1 VGRDK
6 LKIFISGKEDELYRE
21 RGAIQ
26 ELIENLRFEAI
37 CSENRPAS
45 DMSME
50 YEYRKEVLDSD
61 IYIGIFGKLESQASI
76 KEFEIARA
84 NHTPILVFSMELD
97 EEPDQMVAEFLHDIK
112 KPSSGK
118 VVPKFKTVNELTDK
132 IHNSLIA
139 LVSRE
144 FKKAARITPESSKR
158 LEQVHYEHQLIG
170 MPLGTGEIIDWKL
183 SSPSTMNRAQEYTVS
198 ATVKGEGD
206 YFFITLL
213 LVDPDKNQ
221 QWFVDNETI
230 NLELDT
236 GKLNLEP
243 NKEYSNSWTFPI
255 FAVQK

>member
-1 VGRDK
+1 
-6 LKIFISGKEDELYRE
+6 
-21 RGAIQ
+21 
-26 ELIENLRFEAI
+26 
-37 CSENRPAS
+37 
-45 DMSME
+45 
-50 YEYRKEVLDSD
+50 
-61 IYIGIFGKLESQASI
+61 
-76 KEFEIARA
+76 
-84 NHTPILVFSMELD
+84 
-97 EEPDQMVAEFLHDIK
+97 
-112 KPSSGK
+112 
-118 VVPKFKTVNELTDK
+118 
-132 IHNSLIA
+132 LIA
-139 LVSRE
+139 LVSRQ

-255 FAVQK
+255 FADAKVGEYIAFLGLYQDTIDLPTINRRLVDYKQQTIKVI